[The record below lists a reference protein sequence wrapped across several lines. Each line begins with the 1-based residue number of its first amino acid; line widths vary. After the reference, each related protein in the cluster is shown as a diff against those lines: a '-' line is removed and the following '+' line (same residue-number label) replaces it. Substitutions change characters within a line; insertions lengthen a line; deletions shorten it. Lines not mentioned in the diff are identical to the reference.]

1 MDSLKRYR
9 VLPPRTC
16 KDVASKPASLLA
28 VSLLC
33 FSAFCGLPSLSANA
47 DVVQKEEAK
56 KDQATEEKT
65 IELKPVKPI
74 TYADEKARLF
84 DYVYLGK
91 FDELHK
97 ICDPKIADGTAK
109 AYHYQ
114 VSALGWL
121 YPTQALTVKAVR
133 ICQTG
138 LKYYPDDLGLQSTLA
153 VSLARN
159 LQWAPALRQALSVL
173 DKDPKNVPALAVKAI
188 CLHRAGREDPGLLV
202 LRRGLAIDPGDQE
215 LNMLVVFY
223 ARMRGKRDDLYVAF
237 DRWNQL
243 RPRSAVSYCWRGE
256 FEYDDSRQDEAMKSF
271 GTAVSLNPEYV
282 TALYKLGKLNY
293 NKQNWNAACKLL
305 LKYERLGGH
314 HQAGIVRLCD
324 CLLRTKQYKEAVRV
338 CTMALEM
345 FKDRTDTPE
354 EALGVPGFA
363 VMRES
368 SLFVESQVKRA
379 IANFYSGDIK
389 RASADVGFVLKDH
402 PDNVPALDL
411 SQKIAFKTGN
421 YSAAVVSLSKLI
433 DIDRDV
439 PQWYIS
445 RAEALKKMG
454 KLEAA
459 QEDLHIVDAINKTG
473 KLPETSSTRS
483 L

>member
-1 MDSLKRYR
+1 MRQSIAAKA
-9 VLPPRTC
+9 T
-16 KDVASKPASLLA
+16 SMLA

-33 FSAFCGLPSLSANA
+33 LGALCSLPALCENA
-47 DVVQKEEAK
+47 DAAPKQEVKQG
-56 KDQATEEKT
+56 QAAGDKT
-65 IELKPVKPI
+65 LDLTPVKSIAYP
-74 TYADEKARLF
+74 DEKARLF

-91 FDELHK
+91 FEELHK
-97 ICDPKIADGTAK
+97 ICDAKIADGTAK

-114 VSALGWL
+114 VLALGWL

-133 ICQTG
+133 VCQAG
-138 LKYYPDDLGLQSTLA
+138 LNYYPDDLGLQSTLA

-159 LQWAPALRQALSVL
+159 LQWAPALRQAISVL

-237 DRWNQL
+237 DRWNHL
-243 RPRSAVSYCWRGE
+243 RPRSAVGYCWRGE
-256 FEYDDSRQDEAMKSF
+256 FEYDDSRQEEAIKSF
-271 GTAVSLNPEYV
+271 GTAVSLNPDYV
-282 TALYKLGKLNY
+282 IALYKLGKLNY
-293 NKQNWNAACKLL
+293 NKQNWSVACKLL

-314 HQAGIVRLCD
+314 HETGIVRLCD

-338 CTMALEM
+338 CTMAMEM
-345 FKDRTDTPE
+345 FKDKTTRQE

-363 VMRES
+363 VLRES
-368 SLFVESQVKRA
+368 SLYVESQVKRA
-379 IANFYSGDIK
+379 IANFHSGDIK
-389 RASADVGFVLKDH
+389 NASADVGFVLKEH

-411 SQKIAFKTGN
+411 NQKIAFKTGN

-439 PQWYIS
+439 PQWYID
-445 RAEALKKMG
+445 RAEAFTKLG

-459 QEDLHIVDAINKTG
+459 QEDLRIVDAINKTG
-473 KLPETSSTRS
+473 KLPETSSARN